1 MSPRKYEVR
10 VSGLVPTEE
19 LLDALRGVDIAEHE
33 FRTVLSGR
41 FEDQA
46 ALYGFLNVLRSYGLE
61 VVEVRRVPGT
71 SSGDDTGDDPG
82 GDETEDDGG

>member
-1 MSPRKYEVR
+1 MSTRKYEVR

-19 LLDALRGVDIAEHE
+19 LLEALRGVDIAEHE

-41 FEDQA
+41 FVDQA
-46 ALYGFLNVLRSYGLE
+46 ALYGFLNTLRSYGLE

-71 SSGDDTGDDPG
+71 GSQDDEADGEGDDG
-82 GDETEDDGG
+82 